1 MKKPAF
7 TSKHA
12 FLLFGDLI
20 LISVVTLLGFAS
32 HNTLTTAGAHMLTT
46 FLPLAAAWLMVA
58 VPFGLY
64 DLRIAGR
71 SSYLWRPFWAMILA
85 GPMMGFLRGLMLGSN
100 IVPVFVIVVGGIGA
114 LGMLLWRGLFALWI
128 ARHELQHG

>member
-1 MKKPAF
+1 VLMKKPAF

-12 FLLFGDLI
+12 FLLLGDLI

-100 IVPVFVIVVGGIGA
+100 IVPV
-114 LGMLLWRGLFALWI
+114 L
-128 ARHELQHG
+128 